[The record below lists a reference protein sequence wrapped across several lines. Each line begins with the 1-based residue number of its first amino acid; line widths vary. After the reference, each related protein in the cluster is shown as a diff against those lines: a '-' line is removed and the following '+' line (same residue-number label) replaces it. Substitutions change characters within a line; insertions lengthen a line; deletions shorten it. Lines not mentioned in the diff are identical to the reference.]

1 MLSKSGRKLSNPQI
15 LINKFVDSERFSDK
29 GFWPRE
35 MKIASKLIKTYD
47 LQFLLW
53 VIPPYGKKVP
63 SLCYFIADYGQQYLQ
78 EAFFN
83 YKKSTT
89 DFSPQIQQI
98 PLENDKIGEDVV
110 TTKKPRTLK
119 DFLGMYQTQVNV

>member
-47 LQFLLW
+47 LQFLLAA
-53 VIPPYGKKVP
+53 IPPYGKRVP
-63 SLCYFIADYGQQYLQ
+63 SLAYFIADYGQQYLQ
-78 EAFFN
+78 EAFYN
-83 YKKSTT
+83 YKKSTS
-89 DFSPQIQQI
+89 DFSPKIESI
-98 PLENDKIGEDVV
+98 PLENTKIGEDVIIE
-110 TTKKPRTLK
+110 KKPRTLK
-119 DFLGMYQTQVNV
+119 DFLGMYQTSVM